1 MTLEDRVQA
10 QRLFAF
16 QRAAELGNVSAACRE
31 LGLSRALF
39 YRWKRR
45 FERYGADGLH
55 PRRTLARRGRPS
67 EVPAHVER
75 TLIGLALAWPTWG
88 PQRLAVQLARQAGLV
103 LAPSMVY
110 RALRRAR
117 LGTRQERLLVLEHH
131 SASRAGLLTDRTR
144 RTLEKARR
152 SLPQRHVEAEV
163 PGELVCL
170 DCFYVGKLKGVG
182 KVWQITAC
190 DAASSYALARVFV
203 QAQPTSETAARFLR
217 HVLVPHYREAGW
229 PIQRVLTDR
238 GSEFAGAFAKACQAL
253 GIRHTQTKPRHAW
266 TNGFVERLQGTIL
279 HEHWRVE
286 FRRRS
291 FTQLPQLQR
300 SLDSFLRFY
309 NHERPHHGY
318 RTRGSHPGG
327 HLARSPRKMK
337 SAEEREKLSTPMRC
351 WTS

>member
-103 LAPSMVY
+103 LASSTVY
-110 RALRRAR
+110 RALRRAG
-117 LGTRQERLLVLEHH
+117 LGTRQQRLLVLEHH

-203 QAQPTSETAARFLR
+203 QTQPTSETAARFLR
-217 HVLVPHYREAGW
+217 HVLVPRYREAGW

-238 GSEFAGAFAKACQAL
+238 GSEFAGVFAKACQEL
-253 GIRHTQTKPRHAW
+253 GLRHTQTKPRHAW

-286 FRRRS
+286 FRRRY
-291 FTQLPQLQR
+291 FTQLSQLQR

-318 RTRGSHPGG
+318 RTRGRTPAAILLG
-327 HLARSPRKMK
+327 AQ
-337 SAEEREKLSTPMRC
+337 ER
-351 WTS
+351 